1 MDSMIR
7 KLLVIALFVG
17 FTACSSRIAQNTVV
31 PVSLIHPKKNQLL
44 FLSLELTK
52 TETGIS
58 FSLLDKKLV
67 DGKLKRPLPETLGRP
82 NHLVFEFQNQN
93 GSTLTQVATE
103 NPLSRYVEV
112 SDENGKLQ
120 RQQINLEKASLVLR
134 IQFNKNMT
142 NLKVTRS
149 TGELLSVLPLEL

>member
-1 MDSMIR
+1 MFR
-7 KLLVIALFVG
+7 KLIVLALFIG
-17 FTACSSRIAQNTVV
+17 FIACNSRIAQNTVV

-44 FLSLELTK
+44 FLSLELSK
-52 TETGIS
+52 TETNIS
-58 FSLLDKKLV
+58 ISVLDKKLV
-67 DGKLKRPLPETLGRP
+67 GGRLRRPLPETLGTP
-82 NHLVFEFQNQN
+82 QHLVFEFQDQN
-93 GSTLTQVATE
+93 GKTLTQVATE

-112 SDENGKLQ
+112 ADEKGKLQ

>member
-1 MDSMIR
+1 MFKRLI
-7 KLLVIALFVG
+7 VIALLIG
-17 FTACSSRIAQNTVV
+17 FTACNSRIAQNTVV

-52 TETGIS
+52 KETGIA
-58 FSLLDKKLV
+58 FSVLDKKLV
-67 DGKLKRPLPETLGRP
+67 GGKLRRSLPETLGTP
-82 NHLVFEFQNQN
+82 KYLVLEFQDQN
-93 GSTLTQVATE
+93 GKTLTQVATE

-112 SDENGKLQ
+112 ADENGKLQ